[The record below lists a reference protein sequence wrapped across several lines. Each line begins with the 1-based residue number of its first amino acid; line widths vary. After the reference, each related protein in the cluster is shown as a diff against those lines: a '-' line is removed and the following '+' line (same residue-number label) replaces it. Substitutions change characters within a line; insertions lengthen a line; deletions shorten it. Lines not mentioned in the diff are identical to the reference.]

1 MKIADSHNHLHF
13 NECKNNLDGILKR
26 ASCAGVE
33 KILLVGIDPEDSN
46 KAKKLS
52 ETHTEFYTTVGIHPQ
67 MARKYSAED
76 VCNLSWQVDK
86 KVVAI
91 GETGFDFYRSADSFI
106 EQEEIFKAHIKLS
119 KEHDLPL
126 VIHDRDAH
134 DETVR
139 VLNENDG
146 WSVGGVMHCFSGD
159 QNLASYIL
167 SKGFYLSITGVIT
180 YKSASLLREVADM
193 TPLDRI
199 LIETD
204 APYLSP
210 VPYRGKMNEPAYLV
224 EVLKILSGIKKIGI
238 EELSEIIV
246 SNFERLFLSKNA
258 SQRKKR
264 LL

>member
-13 NECKNNLDGILKR
+13 DECKNYQNDILNR

-33 KILLVGIDPEDSN
+33 KILLVGIDPEDSI
-46 KAKKLS
+46 KAKKLA
-52 ETHTEFYTTVGIHPQ
+52 ETHKEFYSTVGIHPQ
-67 MARKYSAED
+67 MARKYTAED
-76 VCNLSWQVDK
+76 VNELSCQIDK

-91 GETGFDFYRSADSFI
+91 GETGFDFYRTPDSFI
-106 EQEEIFKAHIKLS
+106 EQEEIFKAHIKLA
-119 KEHDLPL
+119 KGHNIPL

-134 DETVR
+134 KETVR

-159 QNLASYIL
+159 KNLASFIL
-167 SKGFYLSITGVIT
+167 SKGFYISITGVIT
-180 YKSASLLREVADM
+180 YNSAVLLREVAALI
-193 TPLDRI
+193 PLERI

-224 EVLKILSGIKKIGI
+224 EVLKTLSGIKKIGI
-238 EELSEIIV
+238 EELSEITF
-246 SNFERLFLSKNA
+246 SNFERLFLSK
-258 SQRKKR
+258 KR
-264 LL
+264 P

>member
-13 NECKNNLDGILKR
+13 DECKKTLDDILNR
-26 ASCAGVE
+26 AISVGVE
-33 KILLVGIDPEDSN
+33 KILLVGIDPEDSI
-46 KAKKLS
+46 KARKLS
-52 ETHTEFYTTVGIHPQ
+52 ETKKEFYTTIGIHPQ
-67 MARKYSAED
+67 KAPKYSRED
-76 VCNLSWQVDK
+76 VYNLSIQVNK

-91 GETGFDFYRSADSFI
+91 GETGFDFYRTPDSSL

-119 KEHDLPL
+119 KEHNLPL

-134 DETVR
+134 KETIR

-146 WSVGGVMHCFSGD
+146 WSMGGVMHCFSGD
-159 QNLASYIL
+159 KNLASLIL

-180 YKSASLLREVADM
+180 YKSATLLKEVADM
-193 TPLDRI
+193 IPLDRL

-224 EVLKILSGIKKIGI
+224 EVLNMLSGIKKIGI
-238 EELSEIIV
+238 EELSEITFA
-246 SNFERLFLSKNA
+246 NFERLFLTKKASK
-258 SQRKKR
+258 
-264 LL
+264 